1 MSNQTPTLKS
11 IREGRLLSQ
20 NELAAQSGITVTT
33 ISRIE
38 TGKVRPSL
46 KTMRALAAA
55 LDYEPLKLKRIL
67 SGEIVEEAAEEKPVE
82 TEVETQSQGQSKLSG
97 IAKIGRIWKRKS

>member
-1 MSNQTPTLKS
+1 MGPQITLKS
-11 IREGRLLSQ
+11 LREDRLLSQ
-20 NELAAQSGITVTT
+20 HELAAQAGVTVTT

-38 TGKVRPSL
+38 TGKVQPSL
-46 KTMRALAAA
+46 KTIRALAKA

-67 SGEIVEEAAEEKPVE
+67 CGEIVEEEEPIAEPE
-82 TEVETQSQGQSKLSG
+82 TESEVTGQSQSKLSG